1 MSLRVWLAAN
11 TLLYPEGGGHLW
23 AYLNWTLGLRA
34 AGCDVVWLE
43 GVDRE
48 VNLAEVRQHADLL
61 RERLG
66 PFGLG
71 DRIALAANDEGSL
84 PAEATSGFLDAR
96 AARGADLLVNM
107 SYEHYPE
114 LDGCFRRKAVIDID
128 PGLLQLWI
136 YHQDLELPPHDA
148 YFTIGE
154 HIGAAGAAA
163 PTGGITWQH
172 TFPAVALDAWPVAT
186 PVADGRFTTI
196 SHWYDAHWV
205 DADDR
210 YHDNDK
216 RVAFLKYLELPRRI
230 TQPLELAL
238 CLRAD
243 EQWNLDPDEAE
254 EAKNLADHG
263 WRVRHAHEVAATPEA
278 YRRYIQQSLGEF
290 SCAKPAY
297 ARLQNAW
304 MSDRTVCYLA
314 SGKPAVVEFTGP
326 SDYLPD
332 CEGLFRFRSLDE
344 ATGCFET
351 LAADYPRQ
359 CRLARALAEKLF
371 DARNVAAHLIERAM
385 S

>member
-11 TLLYPEGGGHLW
+11 TLLYPQGGGHLW
-23 AYLNWTLGLRA
+23 AYLNWALGLRA
-34 AGCDVVWLE
+34 VGCDVVWLE
-43 GVDRE
+43 GVDRDLS
-48 VNLAEVRQHADLL
+48 VAEVRRHADIL
-61 RERLG
+61 RERLA
-66 PFGLG
+66 PHGLG
-71 DRIALAANDEGSL
+71 DRIALAANHPASL
-84 PAEATSGFLDAR
+84 PAEATRGYLDAG

-114 LDGCFRRKAVIDID
+114 LDGCFRRTAVIDID

-136 YHQDLELPPHDA
+136 YHHDLELPPHDA

-154 HIGAAGAAA
+154 HVGAAGSAV
-163 PTGGITWQH
+163 PTGGIPWQH
-172 TFPAVALDAWPVAT
+172 TFPAVALDVWPVVPAA
-186 PVADGRFTTI
+186 ADGRFTTV

-205 DADDR
+205 DADDH

-216 RVAFLKYLELPRRI
+216 RAAFLKYLELPRRVA
-230 TQPLELAL
+230 QPLELAL

-243 EQWNLDPDEAE
+243 EHLILDADEAE
-254 EAKNLADHG
+254 EAKTLTDHG
-263 WRVRHAHEVAATPEA
+263 WRVRHAHEVASTPDD
-278 YRRYIQQSLGEF
+278 YRRYIQHSLGEF

-297 ARLQNAW
+297 ACLQNAW

-314 SGKPAVVEFTGP
+314 SGKPAVVEHTGP
-326 SDYLPD
+326 SDNLPD

-344 ATGCFET
+344 AVGCFET
-351 LAADYPRQ
+351 LAAGYPRQ

-371 DARNVAAHLIERAM
+371 DARKVAAHLIERSM